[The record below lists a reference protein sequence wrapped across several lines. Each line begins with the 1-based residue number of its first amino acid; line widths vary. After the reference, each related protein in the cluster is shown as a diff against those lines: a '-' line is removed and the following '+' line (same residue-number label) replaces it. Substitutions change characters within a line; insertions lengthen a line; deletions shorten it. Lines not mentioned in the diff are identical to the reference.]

1 VLGEAWVLYTHDD
14 ETPRPPVH
22 PATQSLNVLVP
33 A

>member
-14 ETPRPPVH
+14 ETSRPPVH